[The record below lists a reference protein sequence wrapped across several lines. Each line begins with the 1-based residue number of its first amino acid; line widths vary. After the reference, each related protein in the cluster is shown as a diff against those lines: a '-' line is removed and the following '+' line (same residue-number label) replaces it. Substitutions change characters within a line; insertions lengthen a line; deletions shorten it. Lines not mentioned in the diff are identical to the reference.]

1 MVKRR
6 RNPRVRKTNTKN
18 WGEKGETI
26 HVPATII
33 IPSGPCP
40 YEIEEFSRKNV
51 IEWAEAITRSKPAAH
66 TYKRRVYT
74 YWLRY
79 SFEVWSPEF
88 KEAIAVIE
96 DVVPDVV
103 RTVDDIGA

>member
-6 RNPRVRKTNTKN
+6 RNPRVKKTNTKN

-26 HVPATII
+26 HIAATIL

-40 YEIEEFSRKNV
+40 YEIEEFSRESV
-51 IEWAEAITRSKPAAH
+51 IEWVKSITNAKPAAH

-79 SFEVWSPEF
+79 SFEMWSPEF
-88 KEAIAVIE
+88 KKAKAIIE
-96 DVVPDVV
+96 EIVPDAV
-103 RTVDDIGA
+103 RTVQDLQV